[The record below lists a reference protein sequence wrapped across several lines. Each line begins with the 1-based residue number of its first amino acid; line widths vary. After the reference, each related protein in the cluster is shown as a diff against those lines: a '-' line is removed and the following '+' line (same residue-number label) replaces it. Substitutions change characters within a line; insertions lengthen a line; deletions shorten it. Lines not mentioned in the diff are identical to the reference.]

1 MKEEMKEDQV
11 GAVILLLFAVA
22 IAFTIAVGVIL
33 SCDAVVLIGL
43 TAFLWAAVFL
53 QMKEEMKEDQ
63 VGAVILLL
71 FTVAIAFT
79 IAVGV
84 ILS

>member
-1 MKEEMKEDQV
+1 
-11 GAVILLLFAVA
+11 
-22 IAFTIAVGVIL
+22 
-33 SCDAVVLIGL
+33 
-43 TAFLWAAVFL
+43 
-53 QMKEEMKEDQ
+53 MKEEMKEDQ

>member
-11 GAVILLLFAVA
+11 VP
-22 IAFTIAVGVIL
+22 
-33 SCDAVVLIGL
+33 
-43 TAFLWAAVFL
+43 
-53 QMKEEMKEDQ
+53 
-63 VGAVILLL
+63 VILLL

>member
-1 MKEEMKEDQV
+1 MKEDQV
-11 GAVILLLFAVA
+11 GAVIPLLFTVA
-22 IAFTIAVGVIL
+22 IAFTIAIGVIL
-33 SCDAVVLIGL
+33 SCDSVALIGL
-43 TAFLWAAVFL
+43 TAFVWAVVFL
-53 QMKEEMKEDQ
+53 RIKEELKEDQ

-79 IAVGV
+79 IAVGI

>member
-1 MKEEMKEDQV
+1 MKEDQV
-11 GAVILLLFAVA
+11 GAVIPLLFTVA
-22 IAFTIAVGVIL
+22 IAFTIAIGVIL
-33 SCDAVVLIGL
+33 SCDAVALIGL
-43 TAFLWAAVFL
+43 TAFVWAAVFL
-53 QMKEEMKEDQ
+53 RIKEELNEDQ